1 MAKIRTNHYKV
12 TVIYNDGSKLSLTGR
27 IEKERADQLTDVE
40 ISECI
45 VQTSRVGHDSDT
57 GKNKIVE
64 SVRKG
69 RASYQL
75 FKYAR

>member
-1 MAKIRTNHYKV
+1 MAKLRTNHYKV

-27 IEKERADQLTDVE
+27 IEKILTEQMTEVE
-40 ISECI
+40 ISEYI
-45 VQTSRVGHDSDT
+45 VEKSQVGHDSDT

-69 RASYQL
+69 RANFKL